1 MVRNERK
8 TAYNHITGV
17 LSDIC
22 AQNVLVTWHTA
33 LFVAIVLMGRVELS
47 SNCVVVLASASLS
60 LRRAS
65 SEAVTMSSE

>member
-1 MVRNERK
+1 
-8 TAYNHITGV
+8 V

-22 AQNVLVTWHTA
+22 AQNVLVTWYTA
-33 LFVAIVLMGRVELS
+33 LFVEIVLMGRVVLS
-47 SNCVVVLASASLS
+47 SGCVVVLASASLS